1 MTTRRLLRGGLVAD
15 GIGRETQPGDVLVMD
30 AEIIAVGPGVGDGVD
45 AEIIDLAPG
54 SVICPGFIDAHVHA
68 ERQLAIDGLVPGAL
82 AQGVTTLVVGQDG
95 SSWIG
100 GSADTVLYLNDY
112 FGPVNG
118 PAPSA
123 SGCSLN
129 DYTRLVT
136 GRLGQN
142 VAVLASQGTIR
153 HGLARTGGRPLDDA
167 EIKAARLVVERALG
181 EGAVGLSS
189 GLDYIPSRF
198 GGVEEIAAM
207 ATPLAE
213 ADRPYVSH
221 LRAYGANVRA
231 GLAELGEV
239 GRIANVPVHASHLWG
254 PPEAIDAALLDIASE
269 CASVSFDMYPYVQ
282 ASTILTMLVLPVEVQ
297 EGGIPAT
304 LRRLNDP
311 NTRAALL
318 RTKGLSAGYLGNV
331 VLGSLPERLADH
343 AGKTITEA
351 AANAGKPPGEWTIEL
366 LIDTALQVGAHVYRT
381 ERTESDLRAIV
392 MHPQHCAGSDGIYL
406 GQRPHPRAY
415 GAFARLADYYVDD
428 SGATDYQ
435 LLVRHLS
442 TNAADA
448 YRLNQRGRLSR
459 GKAADICVLA
469 PHGLVERSSFDDPCR
484 LADGAALVL
493 VNGIPVWADGA
504 RVDGARPG
512 AVITS

>member
-15 GIGRETQPGDVLVMD
+15 GIGSQTQPGDVLVGD
-30 AEIIAVGPGVGDGVD
+30 AEIVAVGPGVGEGVD

-54 SVICPGFIDAHVHA
+54 SVVCPGFIDAHVHA
-68 ERQLAIDGLVPGAL
+68 ERQLAVDGLLPGAL

-100 GSADTVLYLNDY
+100 GSPGTVSYLNDY

-118 PAPSA
+118 PAPA
-123 SGCSLN
+123 ACGCRLD
-129 DYTRLVT
+129 DYARLVT
-136 GRLGQN
+136 GRLGHN

-153 HGLARTGGRPLDDA
+153 HGLAGTSDRPLDDT
-167 EIKAARLVVERALG
+167 EITAARLAVERAL
-181 EGAVGLSS
+181 EQGAVGLSS

-213 ADRPYVSH
+213 AHRPYVSH
-221 LRAYGANVRA
+221 LRAYGARVRA
-231 GLAELGEV
+231 GLAELGAV
-239 GRIANVPVHASHLWG
+239 GRIANVAVHASHLWG
-254 PPEAIDAALLDIASE
+254 PPEAIDTALSGIASDG
-269 CASVSFDMYPYVQ
+269 AGVSFDMYPYVRS
-282 ASTILTMLVLPVEVQ
+282 STILAMLVLPAEVQ
-297 EGGIPAT
+297 NGGIPAT

-311 NTRAALL
+311 DTRAALV
-318 RTKGLSAGYLGNV
+318 RTDRFSAAHLSHV
-331 VLGSLPERLADH
+331 VLGSLPERLAGH
-343 AGKTITEA
+343 AGRTITEA
-351 AANAGKPPGEWTIEL
+351 AADAGKPPGEWTLDL
-366 LIDTALQVGAHVYRT
+366 LVDTALQVGAQLDRPELT
-381 ERTESDLRAIV
+381 EADLRAIV
-392 MHPQHCAGSDGIYL
+392 THQRHCAGSDGIYV

-415 GAFARLADYYVDD
+415 GAFARLAGYYADG
-428 SGATDYQ
+428 SGGTDYQ

-448 YRLNQRGRLSR
+448 YRLDQRGRLAR

-469 PHGLVERSSFDDPCR
+469 PPGLVERSSVDDPCR

-493 VNGIPVWADGA
+493 VNGVPVWADGA
-504 RVDGARPG
+504 PVDGARPG
-512 AVITS
+512 SVVTS

>member
-1 MTTRRLLRGGLVAD
+1 MTTRRLLRGGLIAD
-15 GIGRETQPGDVLVMD
+15 GIGSKTQPGDILVGD
-30 AEIIAVGPGVGDGVD
+30 AEIIAVGPGVGEGVD

-54 SVICPGFIDAHVHA
+54 SVVCPGFIDAHVHA
-68 ERQLAIDGLVPGAL
+68 ERQLALDGLLPGAL

-100 GSADTVLYLNDY
+100 GSADTVSYLNDY

-123 SGCSLN
+123 CGCSLD
-129 DYTRLVT
+129 DYSRLVT

-153 HGLARTGGRPLDDA
+153 HGLAGTSDRPLDDA
-167 EIKAARLVVERALG
+167 EIKAARRAVERALG

-221 LRAYGANVRA
+221 LRAYEAGVRA

-239 GRIANVPVHASHLWG
+239 GRIADVPVHASHLWG
-254 PPEAIDAALLDIASE
+254 PPEAIDAALCDIASHGVG
-269 CASVSFDMYPYVQ
+269 VSFDMYPYVRS
-282 ASTILTMLVLPVEVQ
+282 STILAMLVLPAEIQ
-297 EGGIPAT
+297 NGGIPAT

-311 NTRAALL
+311 DIRAALL
-318 RTKGLSAGYLGNV
+318 RTDRFSAEYLSNV
-331 VLGSLPERLADH
+331 VLSALPKRLADH
-343 AGKTITEA
+343 AGRTITEA
-351 AANAGKPPGEWTIEL
+351 AADAGKPPGEWTLEL
-366 LIDTALQVGAHVYRT
+366 LVNAALQVGAQLDRPELT
-381 ERTESDLRAIV
+381 EADLRAIV
-392 MHPQHCAGSDGIYL
+392 THQRHCAGSDGIYL
-406 GQRPHPRAY
+406 GQHPHPRAY
-415 GAFARLADYYVDD
+415 GAFARLADYYVDA
-428 SGATDYQ
+428 SGNTDYQ

-448 YRLNQRGRLSR
+448 YRLNQRGRLAP

-469 PHGLVERSSFDDPCR
+469 SSGLIERSNFDDPCR

-493 VNGIPVWADGA
+493 VNGVPVWADGA
-504 RVDGARPG
+504 PVNAAHPG
-512 AVITS
+512 TVVTS